1 MNARIKIFREQN
13 LSHRMKYTAEFQNLK
28 NYDSKAFLQDLQS
41 VDFQSAISAS
51 SGDPN
56 LMANNFYDLFL
67 SILDIHAPL
76 KRVSARQRR
85 APAPWFSSKI
95 RKLMRDRDKYKI
107 LAEKNQI
114 LWPKY
119 RKLRNKVTAELRE
132 SVEAYYRSLVDKTS
146 HIPKEMWKTV
156 TKF

>member
-1 MNARIKIFREQN
+1 M
-13 LSHRMKYTAEFQNLK
+13 SYRMKYSAEFRNLK
-28 NYDSKAFLQDLQS
+28 HYDSKAFLQDLQS
-41 VDFQSAISAS
+41 VDFQRAISAA

-56 LMANNFYDLFL
+56 LMTNNFYNLFL

-85 APAPWFSSKI
+85 APTPWFSSKI

-107 LAEKNQI
+107 LAEKHQI

-119 RKLRNKVTAELRE
+119 RQLRNKVTAELRE
-132 SVEAYYRSLVDKTS
+132 SIAAYYRSLVDKTS
-146 HIPKEMWKTV
+146 HNPKQMWKTV

>member
-1 MNARIKIFREQN
+1 M
-13 LSHRMKYTAEFQNLK
+13 SHRMRYTAEFRSLK
-28 NYDSKAFLQDLQS
+28 NYNSEAFLQDLQS
-41 VDFQSAISAS
+41 VDFQNAISTS

-76 KRVSARQRR
+76 KRGSARQRR
-85 APAPWFSSKI
+85 APTPWFSPKI

-107 LAEKNQI
+107 LAEKTQM

-119 RKLRNKVTAELRE
+119 RKLRNKVRTELRK
-132 SVEAYYRSLVDKTS
+132 SVEAYYKNLVDETS
-146 HIPKEMWKTV
+146 HNPKRNVENCQQSLEQG
-156 TKF
+156 